1 MIRRSIPKRR
11 SAPNNPNNP
20 NQPQVDSEIEVDEE
34 QETMG
39 NDAAVQRMHASPP
52 PSANPNEGAPI
63 DPWAFDLF
71 GGSYGSQIDD
81 LEWDNGLKM
90 SSEVEGGIRSKKKTT
105 QKTQKI
111 ADGNEHFGDVN
122 WTNQRHINT
131 YKDSDIDLDVGV
143 DAERTRSGSFDGM
156 EYNSSNTRSVD
167 LGGGLE
173 HKSGQDLAD
182 GHIDISMAT
191 KHAEEGKLKQGNFDI
206 EQSRRRGH
214 SLDADWKDKRGRA
227 VTGGKYTHFQDDR
240 QKVTEKHNDGNQG
253 RTIRGRDQSS
263 RSKMAVEKGKS
274 GYSVDLQHQMGGG
287 KSLDRQLTDA
297 DGVKHEDLIAGEF
310 DATGK
315 FARHKNGNL
324 KASFDADSSGSFSHG
339 QTKQVAG
346 GSQKN
351 VVHGSGSL
359 LQDFDV
365 SKTKTKGIEWSNDT
379 DVKGDV
385 GMSQSLTSDIEN
397 GTKTNTMY
405 GGLDSR
411 VQLTRDKKGAVDQ
424 QYNLGGNVGYK
435 HEDST
440 SIGNQDFDRSVDTN
454 LSVAGERS
462 VDAKGKKNHSLET
475 ALSTKGKS
483 KTTTKLDDG
492 SHARTWSGEAGMS
505 HEVQAKPNGN
515 VQIIKANAGVDRDIR
530 RVKKLDDGKQTSDF
544 NVGGSVSDRTRINA
558 NGKQSHRIKTEA
570 HAGAGTK
577 RVIDLDD
584 GTRTNKVKGDVES
597 SHLLKLNQDGTRTQ
611 EVKVGADA
619 EVGTKRKTNL
629 DDGKRTT
636 GITGSVGASDLVRID
651 NDGNKSHELR
661 GKVGVEGLLSREKNV
676 ANGVDKTD
684 VKGDVG
690 VSKLLKIDKD
700 GNKGHELG
708 IGMGIDA
715 DHTRNRTL
723 SDGTLKEGISGSFN
737 AGDTIKRDKDGNKS
751 HLIDINGS
759 VDLKRDRMRNIQD
772 GKIDTNLKGRLEG
785 GDKIAV
791 AADGSKT
798 HTVNGKLSGEA
809 GRTQTTNLDDGKRTT
824 NLTGTASASDTS
836 VFNSDGTSTHK
847 IKAEVGAAGSIKRE
861 QELADGSRTR
871 QIKGQVGLGDE
882 LSIAADNQQ
891 SHTLTGNAGVSAESK
906 RIIKHNDGKETV
918 KLNGETGTRVKHV
931 LGSGETNLDLK
942 SKVGHSSSREQ
953 KLSDSVKETNTIGH
967 TATLNN
973 DLDLQHADGVDSEW
987 ALKHN
992 KSTAGYTFDKGT
1004 TRAETFEDQ
1013 KVTTGRNHQVKMDG
1027 SLAKST
1033 QSGSLGYTLG
1043 RSEKVEMD
1051 GGSKTVQE
1059 EKLGIKGGV
1068 KRDVATSDEGT
1079 KSSSYKLS
1087 TGFSKETKDEVTKKS
1102 DAGTFSEKRTQKD
1115 GLDLGFQT
1123 KDRTGTVG
1131 LSRANTLV
1139 RKNEEGVERHE
1150 KNKTGFNFDT
1160 KGNRSLS
1167 RDSETIRYRKKEK
1180 LSDKVSLTTDKNKTT
1195 LGTGVSRTVDK
1206 ESGEVAYGAN
1216 AKASYTMLSQKIK
1229 FNEKAT
1235 YEKIKGLKVGDKDT
1249 DDSGQVRTLQKSLNK
1264 LGYRL
1269 VENGEYDQK
1278 TLQAVR
1284 DFANKKGISIDEK
1297 GTITEDLGW
1306 AMPRVGLL
1314 GNGMK
1319 AEASYEAGKAEA
1331 NAKADAV
1338 FTKDQ
1343 IKVKGA
1349 AGAKITMIGGNA
1361 KINLPVYSFTLGGE
1375 RLQAAVTM
1383 GVNASVLAELDG
1395 KVEVGLD
1402 KGSDKFNAGFS
1413 GGAEAFVGAKGGA
1426 EIGAEFK
1433 WLRRTGDS
1441 YAEDFKRFAR
1451 SLPGKA
1457 DDWIVDQLPEEF
1469 WPQLS
1474 GVLMGQGSS
1483 RVLYAKAGVEGRAG
1497 LGASANFSGG
1507 FKDGM
1512 ISFSGNMSGTVG
1524 LGGGVKTDFGV
1535 HAVDGARL
1543 GGIWSIRG
1551 INYISDHLEGVATW
1565 TEEAIDEVQKKID
1578 EYMEA
1583 KKDQGGL
1590 SGMVAGA
1597 IDFIGDDLFNWW

>member
-20 NQPQVDSEIEVDEE
+20 NQPEVDSEIEVDEE

-52 PSANPNEGAPI
+52 PSANPNEGAPV
-63 DPWAFDLF
+63 DPWAFNLF

-81 LEWDNGLKM
+81 LKWDNGLKM
-90 SSEVEGGIRSKKKTT
+90 SSEVEGGIRSKNKTT
-105 QKTQKI
+105 KKTQKV
-111 ADGNEHFGDVN
+111 ADGNEHFGDVK

-143 DAERTRSGSFDGM
+143 DAERTRSGAFDGM

-173 HKSGQDLAD
+173 HKSGQELAD
-182 GHIDISMAT
+182 GHIDVSMAT

-206 EQSRRRGH
+206 EQARRKGH

-240 QKVTEKHNDGNQG
+240 QTVTEKHDDGNNG
-253 RTIRGRDQSS
+253 RTIRKRDQSS
-263 RSKMAVEKGKS
+263 RSKIAAEKGKT
-274 GYSVDLQHQMGGG
+274 GYSVDLEHQAGGG
-287 KSLDRQLTDA
+287 KSMDRVFTDA
-297 DGVKHEDLIAGEF
+297 NGVKQEDKIAGEY
-310 DATGK
+310 DAKGK
-315 FARHKNGNL
+315 ISRHKNGNL
-324 KASFDADSSGSFSHG
+324 KASFDADAEGSFSHG
-339 QTKQVAG
+339 QTQQVAG
-346 GSQKN
+346 GTAQN
-351 VVHGSGSL
+351 VVHGSGSI
-359 LQDFDV
+359 LQDFDI
-365 SKTKTKGIEWSNDT
+365 SKTKTKGVEWSNDT
-379 DVKGDV
+379 DAKGDV
-385 GMSQSLTSDIEN
+385 GMSRSLTSDIEN
-397 GTKTNTMY
+397 GTQTNTTY
-405 GGLDSR
+405 GGLDGR
-411 VQLTRDKKGAVDQ
+411 VQLARDKKGVVDQ
-424 QYNLGGNVGYK
+424 QYNMGGNVGYK
-435 HEDST
+435 HENAT
-440 SIGNQDFDRSVDTN
+440 SVGNQKFDKSMDTN
-454 LSVAGERS
+454 LSLAGERS
-462 VDAKGKKNHSLET
+462 VDGKGKTNHSIET
-475 ALSTKGKS
+475 GLSTKAKS
-483 KTTTKLDDG
+483 KTTTDLEDG
-492 SHARTWSGEAGMS
+492 THAQTWSGEAGLG
-505 HEVQAKPNGN
+505 HEVQIKPNGN
-515 VQIIKANAGVDRDIR
+515 VQIVKANVGVDRDVK
-530 RVKKLDDGKQTSDF
+530 RVTELEDGKRTNDF
-544 NVGGSVSDRTRINA
+544 NVGGSVSERMRINA
-558 NGKQSHRIKTEA
+558 KGKQSHRIKTEA

-577 RVIDLDD
+577 RVMKLDD
-584 GTRTNKVKGDVES
+584 GKRTNSVKGDVQS

-611 EVKVGADA
+611 EIKVGGDA
-619 EVGTKRKTNL
+619 EVGTKRQTNL

-636 GITGSVGASDLVRID
+636 GVTGSVGASDLVRID

-661 GKVGVEGLLSREKNV
+661 GNVGVEGLLSREKKV
-676 ANGVDKTD
+676 ENGTD
-684 VKGDVG
+684 STDIKGDVG
-690 VSKLLKIDKD
+690 ISKVLRVDKD

-708 IGMGIDA
+708 LGMGVKA
-715 DHTRNRTL
+715 DHTRDRTL
-723 SDGTLKEGISGSFN
+723 VDGTLKEGISGSFN

-751 HLIDINGS
+751 HLIDVNGAI
-759 VDLKRDRMRNIQD
+759 DLKRDRMQNVQD
-772 GKIDTNLKGRLEG
+772 GTIDTNLKGRIEG

-791 AADGSKT
+791 ASDGSKT
-798 HTVNGKLSGEA
+798 HTINGKLSGEA
-809 GRTQTTNLDDGKRTT
+809 GRSRTTKLADGKRTT

-836 VFNSDGTSTHK
+836 VLNSDGTSTHN
-847 IKAEVGAAGSIKRE
+847 IKAEVGTTASIKRE

-871 QIKGQVGLGDE
+871 QIKGEVGFGDE
-882 LSIAADNQQ
+882 LSIGTDKKQ
-891 SHTLTGNAGVSAESK
+891 SHTLTGNAGVSADSK
-906 RIIKHNDGKETV
+906 RVIEHADGKETV
-918 KLNGETGTRVKHV
+918 KLEGETGTRVKHI
-931 LGSGETNLDLK
+931 LGSGETSFDVN
-942 SKVGHSSSREQ
+942 SKVGHSRSRNQ
-953 KLSDSVKETNTIGH
+953 QLSDSVKETNTTGH
-967 TATLNN
+967 TATLKN
-973 DLDLQHADGVDSEW
+973 DIDLEHADGLESDW
-987 ALKHN
+987 ALNHN
-992 KSTAGYTFDKGT
+992 KSTAGYIFDKEK
-1004 TRAETFEDQ
+1004 TRTEKLEDR
-1013 KVTTGRNHQVKMDG
+1013 TIATGRNHQVKTDASIG
-1027 SLAKST
+1027 KNS
-1033 QSGSLGYTLG
+1033 QSGNIGYTLE
-1043 RSEKVEMD
+1043 RSNEVEMD
-1051 GGSKTVQE
+1051 GGSKTIEE
-1059 EKLGIKGGV
+1059 EKLGVKGGV
-1068 KRDVATSDEGT
+1068 QRDIATADDGS

-1087 TGFSKETKDEVTKKS
+1087 TGFSKETKDEVVRKS

-1115 GLDLGFQT
+1115 GLDLGLQT

-1139 RKNEEGVERHE
+1139 RKNEEGIERHE
-1150 KNKTGFNFDT
+1150 KNNTGLNFDT

-1167 RDSETIRYRKKEK
+1167 RESETIRYRKNEK

-1206 ESGEVAYGAN
+1206 ENGEVAYGAN

-1249 DDSGQVRTLQKSLNK
+1249 DESAMVRTLQKSLNK

-1278 TLQAVR
+1278 TLQAVQ
-1284 DFANKKGISIDEK
+1284 DFARKKGIAVDAN

-1314 GNGMK
+1314 GNGVK

-1395 KVEVGLD
+1395 TVEVDLD

-1433 WLRRTGDS
+1433 WLRQTSDS
-1441 YAEDFKRFAR
+1441 YADDFKRFAR

-1457 DDWIVDQLPEEF
+1457 DDWVVDQLPEEF

-1524 LGGGVKTDFGV
+1524 LGGGVNTDFGV

-1565 TEEAIDEVQKKID
+1565 TGQAIDEVQKRID
-1578 EYMEA
+1578 EYMEE
-1583 KKDQGGL
+1583 KKSAGGI
-1590 SGMVAGA
+1590 SGFFASTV
-1597 IDFIGDDLFNWW
+1597 DFIGDDLFNLW